1 MECWND
7 GIMVEDEDINPAFQ
21 YSTIPIFLL
30 LSEAKP
36 MIRTI
41 FVWSCVVIATL
52 ALGVLAFITYPF
64 DRKGKVGHYYARLWG
79 KTALLANRVKVKI
92 KGTEHL
98 NGKGPYIF
106 MSNHQS
112 YYDVFALLGHLPYQF
127 KWLAKKELFSIPF
140 LGWTMAAVGYIS
152 IDRGGSRDTV
162 EAMNE
167 AAQKIRD
174 GMSVTV
180 FPEGSRSPDGSIQ
193 PFKKGGFTLA
203 IKSKVP
209 IVPIAIDGS
218 RDIMP
223 KDKFTVTSGEI
234 RMLMDRPIETESY
247 SLKDREVL
255 MKRVRETI
263 CKNFKLLS
271 ENRSEEKR

>member
-1 MECWND
+1 
-7 GIMVEDEDINPAFQ
+7 
-21 YSTIPIFLL
+21 
-30 LSEAKP
+30 
-36 MIRTI
+36 MIRTL

-64 DRKGKVGHYYARLWG
+64 DRRGKVGHYYARLWG
-79 KTALLANRVKVKI
+79 KTALFANRVKVRI
-92 KGTEHL
+92 EGMEHL

-106 MSNHQS
+106 MPNHQS

-127 KWLAKKELFSIPF
+127 KWLVKKELFSIPY

-152 IDRGGSRDTV
+152 IDRGGTRDTV

-174 GMSVTV
+174 GMSVTI

-218 RDIMP
+218 RNIMP
-223 KDKFTVTSGEI
+223 KDKFTVASGEI

-271 ENRSEEKR
+271 EKRSEEQR

>member
-1 MECWND
+1 
-7 GIMVEDEDINPAFQ
+7 
-21 YSTIPIFLL
+21 
-30 LSEAKP
+30 

-52 ALGVLAFITYPF
+52 ALGVFAFITYPF

-79 KTALLANRVKVKI
+79 KTALLANHVKVKI
-92 KGTEHL
+92 EGTEHL
-98 NGKGPYIF
+98 NGEGPYIF

-127 KWLAKKELFSIPF
+127 KWLVKKELFSIPF

-152 IDRGGSRDTV
+152 VDRGGTRDTV

-174 GMSVTV
+174 GMSVTI

-234 RMLMDRPIETESY
+234 RILMDRPIETESY

-271 ENRSEEKR
+271 EKQSEEKR